1 VKEFTG
7 LTMELLIP
15 GAMVNARVRAV
26 LKDGLLL
33 SFLTYFMGTVS
44 SQFLLSPLLLFC
56 SLTIYLLILHVY
68 EHWFEDII
76 GITFLFEGSQNASR
90 NMQR

>member
-1 VKEFTG
+1 
-7 LTMELLIP
+7 MELLIP

-56 SLTIYLLILHVY
+56 FFDNISCDTACV
-68 EHWFEDII
+68 
-76 GITFLFEGSQNASR
+76 
-90 NMQR
+90 

>member
-1 VKEFTG
+1 
-7 LTMELLIP
+7 MELLIP

-44 SQFLLSPLLLFC
+44 LQFLLSPLLLFC
-56 SLTIYLLILHVY
+56 SLTIYLAILHVY
-68 EHWFEDII
+68 EHWLGDII
-76 GITFLFEGSQNASR
+76 GITCLFEGSQNASG